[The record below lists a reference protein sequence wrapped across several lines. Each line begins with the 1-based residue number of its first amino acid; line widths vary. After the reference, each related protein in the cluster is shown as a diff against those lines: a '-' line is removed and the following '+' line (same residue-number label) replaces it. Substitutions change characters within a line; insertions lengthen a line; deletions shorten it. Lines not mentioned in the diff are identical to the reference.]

1 VPVALAA
8 LAIVLD
14 TTAAEF
20 SLEVAM
26 ILVSRLNIREVS

>member
-8 LAIVLD
+8 SPKALD

-26 ILVSRLNIREVS
+26 ILVPD

>member
-1 VPVALAA
+1 VPVADATSPKA
-8 LAIVLD
+8 LD

-26 ILVSRLNIREVS
+26 ILVSRLI